1 MLQISFA
8 EKRTNR
14 MKEFPF
20 WKDVEIVQGL
30 LDMTTEELAAVI
42 GVSRMTLN
50 RWKNGEGDV
59 SEAGMAAFYSM
70 AFQKKIH
77 LNKIKE
83 QFYQEDYADDSH
95 AVLFH
100 GAKTNIE
107 GELSLLKSRANNDF
121 GQGLYCG
128 ESLEQS
134 AMFVSNFPKSSLYIV
149 NFDRSGL
156 NCKKFRVDREWML
169 TIAYFR
175 GRLKEYEQSPAVH
188 ELIQNIQDIDYI
200 IAPIADNR
208 MFEIID
214 SFIDGEITDVQC
226 RHCLSA
232 TNLGNQYVFT
242 TQRALDQVKILTHCY
257 LAQEEK
263 MYYLESRKESEEVN
277 RDKVKVAR
285 KQYRGQGHYIEEI
298 LQ

>member
-1 MLQISFA
+1 
-8 EKRTNR
+8 
-14 MKEFPF
+14 MKQFPF
-20 WKDVEIVQGL
+20 WKDVEIVHGL
-30 LDMTTEELAAVI
+30 IDLTTEELADVI

-50 RWKNGEGDV
+50 RWKNGEGEV
-59 SEAGMAAFYSM
+59 SETGMAAFYSM
-70 AFQKKIH
+70 AFRKKIY

-83 QFYQEDYADDSH
+83 QLYQEDYTDDSH
-95 AVLFH
+95 VVLFH

-107 GELSLLKSRANNDF
+107 GELNLQKSRSNNDF
-121 GQGLYCG
+121 GQGFYCG

-149 NFDRSGL
+149 NFDQTGL
-156 NCKKFRVDREWML
+156 NCKKFKVDREWML

-175 GRLKEYEQSPAVH
+175 GRLKEYEQSSTVH
-188 ELIQNIQDIDYI
+188 ELIQSIQDIDYI

-232 TNLGNQYVFT
+232 TNLGRQYVFT

-257 LAQEEK
+257 LSQEEK
-263 MYYLESRKESEEVN
+263 TFYLESRKESEEIN

-298 LQ
+298 L

>member
-50 RWKNGEGDV
+50 RWKNGEGEV

-83 QFYQEDYADDSH
+83 QLYQEDYADDSH

-188 ELIQNIQDIDYI
+188 ELIQNIPYCSIWNY
-200 IAPIADNR
+200 
-208 MFEIID
+208 
-214 SFIDGEITDVQC
+214 
-226 RHCLSA
+226 
-232 TNLGNQYVFT
+232 
-242 TQRALDQVKILTHCY
+242 QVP
-257 LAQEEK
+257 
-263 MYYLESRKESEEVN
+263 
-277 RDKVKVAR
+277 
-285 KQYRGQGHYIEEI
+285 
-298 LQ
+298 

>member
-1 MLQISFA
+1 
-8 EKRTNR
+8 
-14 MKEFPF
+14 MKEVIGKMKEYPF
-20 WKDVEIVQGL
+20 WNDVEIVRGL
-30 LDMTTEELAAVI
+30 LDITMEELAAEI

-50 RWKNGEGDV
+50 RWKNGESGI
-59 SEAGMAAFYSM
+59 SEAGLEAFYSM
-70 AFQKKIH
+70 AFRKRIR

-83 QFYQEDYADDSH
+83 QLYQEDYTDDSH
-95 AVLFH
+95 VVLFH

-107 GELSLLKSRANNDF
+107 GELSLLKSRMNNDF
-121 GQGLYCG
+121 GPGFYCG

-134 AMFVSNFPKSSLYIV
+134 AMFVSNYPSSSLYIV
-149 NFDRSGL
+149 DFNKDSL
-156 NCKKFRVDREWML
+156 KSKKFGVDREWML

-175 GRLKEYEQSPAVH
+175 GRLKEYEQSPVIH
-188 ELIQNIQDIDYI
+188 ELIQDIRDIDYI

-214 SFIDGEITDVQC
+214 SFIDGEITDTQC

-242 TQRALDQVKILTHCY
+242 TQKAMNQVQLLTHCY

-263 MYYLESRKESEEVN
+263 MYYLESRKESVEVN

-285 KQYRGQGHYIEEI
+285 KQYRGQGQYIEEI